1 MASPHPKVE
10 NKTQGTIRF
19 LKARHMF
26 FMTTRLL
33 CHPKICSDRH
43 RNMPT
48 KARTKV
54 EYSSG
59 KHHTCLINTST
70 SGAFLHHDLS
80 RRHWMGY
87 KRGHM
92 FQENS
97 RSRSRRSRS
106 RRSRSSRR
114 RRKRKELSRAILTYH
129 LLFFLIHSGFL
140 PPLKYFIYLEC
151 SFFFSA

>member
-92 FQENS
+92 F
-97 RSRSRRSRS
+97 RRTAEAGAGEAAPEDSKPSTRGKVRTAQKS
-106 RRSRSSRR
+106 TQKGKAGGMSMEQVTSGQIT
-114 RRKRKELSRAILTYH
+114 RAY
-129 LLFFLIHSGFL
+129 FLA
-140 PPLKYFIYLEC
+140 LKCY
-151 SFFFSA
+151 SAA